1 MKALSQPLFASL
13 RGYDRAQLGPDLF
26 SGVLIALLS
35 IPISMGYAQL
45 AGLPPVY
52 GLYGSLVPILLF
64 AMLST
69 TREFIFGV
77 DAAPAAMI
85 GAVLASLGVTP
96 GGAEAMRIVP
106 VLTLYVALWLAVFA
120 LVHADK
126 AVDYI
131 SEPVMG
137 GFISG
142 VCCEIILMQVPKLLG
157 SATGTGELFELL
169 GHVFDAAKVINW
181 PTAALGFGTL
191 AILLI
196 APRKWPKVPWVLV
209 MMVLGG
215 LLGAFAPLDDWGVAL
230 LAAVLTG
237 ERPELDMQRVVLMC
251 LIHDL
256 GEAFDGDVPAIAQTA
271 PGVKAA
277 SELAAM
283 ERLTRLLP
291 PEAGATIREIWE
303 EYEACQT
310 PEARWVK
317 ALDKAETIIQHNQ
330 GANPAGFD
338 YAFNLTYGSEYFDD
352 GALLSDLRLL
362 LDEETGRHVRR

>member
-1 MKALSQPLFASL
+1 MEKLIRYL
-13 RGYDRAQLGPDLF
+13 RFIREAERLKN
-26 SGVLIALLS
+26 VLRTAYTS
-35 IPISMGYAQL
+35 EGRHE
-45 AGLPPVY
+45 
-52 GLYGSLVPILLF
+52 
-64 AMLST
+64 ST
-69 TREFIFGV
+69 
-77 DAAPAAMI
+77 
-85 GAVLASLGVTP
+85 
-96 GGAEAMRIVP
+96 AEHSWR
-106 VLTLYVALWLAVFA
+106 L
-120 LVHADK
+120 
-126 AVDYI
+126 
-131 SEPVMG
+131 
-137 GFISG
+137 
-142 VCCEIILMQVPKLLG
+142 
-157 SATGTGELFELL
+157 
-169 GHVFDAAKVINW
+169 
-181 PTAALGFGTL
+181 
-191 AILLI
+191 
-196 APRKWPKVPWVLV
+196 
-209 MMVLGG
+209 
-215 LLGAFAPLDDWGVAL
+215 AL

-237 ERPELDMQRVVLMC
+237 ERPALDMQRVVLRC